1 MNLANSGSSLDLA
14 PAFCR
19 HISSSRLA
27 RSGSAGFGG
36 GALSVK
42 KDIVAMIQQNAL
54 IYIVK
59 YLSSRN
65 LRDIIGRV
73 KIPAI
78 GLL

>member
-1 MNLANSGSSLDLA
+1 
-14 PAFCR
+14 
-19 HISSSRLA
+19 
-27 RSGSAGFGG
+27 
-36 GALSVK
+36 
-42 KDIVAMIQQNAL
+42 MIQQNAL

>member
-1 MNLANSGSSLDLA
+1 
-14 PAFCR
+14 
-19 HISSSRLA
+19 
-27 RSGSAGFGG
+27 
-36 GALSVK
+36 
-42 KDIVAMIQQNAL
+42 MIQRNAL

-59 YLSSRN
+59 YLCTCN